1 MSVLDE
7 APACGFLYT
16 DQYQLTMAQLYFRA
30 GLHERPVQFDLLFRN
45 YPDYGEHKAGYCIC
59 AGLETLLQWIEQTRI
74 TDRDLDCL
82 RNQNDAAGNR
92 IFDDAFLTWLRANGS
107 FEHLDLDAVPE
118 GRVIHPH
125 TPVLI
130 VRGPLALAQILETA
144 LLNHMTYPILVATKA
159 SRIRK
164 AGEYRPLLEF
174 GLRRAQG
181 RAANAGARAALVGGA
196 DFSSNTG
203 VSHALGMPP
212 KGTHAH
218 SMVQVFLGL
227 GEEEIDAFRAFADTY
242 PDNCI
247 LLVDTVDTLGSGVPN
262 AIRVFEE
269 LRTKGHEPRG
279 IRLDSGDLAYL
290 AVEAAAML
298 NDAGFE
304 DVAIVLSGDL
314 DELALWQIL
323 QQIREDAPRA
333 GLDPEEIIGRLL
345 YGVGTN
351 LITSMGAP
359 ALQAAYKLVAVRH
372 QDQWRPSVK
381 ISETPA
387 KTPTPGEKVLW
398 RAYDKRGKANADIL
412 ASPDEDLSVFD
423 TLELH
428 HPVDA
433 HRRRTLAGDQISRA
447 EKLLLPFRRNGKRVE
462 ETSTMEEMRKR
473 RDADLDTLDAG
484 VRRLVNPHTY
494 HVSLTHAMWQ
504 TKTRLVRQMTAD
516 RK

>member
-1 MSVLDE
+1 MSMFDDE
-7 APACGFLYT
+7 SARGFLYT

-30 GLHERPVQFDLLFRN
+30 GLHERAVQFDLLFRD

-59 AGLETLLQWIEQTRI
+59 AGLEPLLQWIEQTRI
-74 TDRDLDCL
+74 TESDLECL
-82 RNQNDAAGNR
+82 RNHKDTAGNR
-92 IFDDAFLTWLRANGS
+92 IFDDAFLAWLGANGT

-125 TPVLI
+125 TPVLT
-130 VRGPLALAQILETA
+130 VRGPLAIAQILETA
-144 LLNHMTYPILVATKA
+144 LLNHVTYPILVATKA

-164 AGEYRPLLEF
+164 AGEHRPLLEF
-174 GLRRAQG
+174 GLRRAQSW
-181 RAANAGARAALVGGA
+181 AANAGTRAALVGGA

-203 VSHALGMPP
+203 ASHALGIPP

-247 LLVDTVDTLGSGVPN
+247 LLVDTLDTLGSGVPN

-269 LRTKGHEPRG
+269 LRGRGHQPRG

-290 AVEAAAML
+290 AVESARML

-323 QQIREDAPRA
+323 QQIRDDAPRA
-333 GLDPEEIIGRLL
+333 GLNPEEVIGRLI

-372 QDQWRPSVK
+372 QDQWRPTVK

-398 RAYDKRGKANADIL
+398 RIYDNRGKANADVL
-412 ASPDEDLSVFD
+412 AAPDEDLSAVD
-423 TLELH
+423 SLDLH
-428 HPVDA
+428 HPVDP
-433 HRRRTLAGDQISRA
+433 HRRRTLTGDQISRT
-447 EKLLLPFRRNGKRVE
+447 EKLLRPFRCHGKRLE
-462 ETSTMEEMRKR
+462 EAPTLEEMRHR

-494 HVSLTHAMWQ
+494 HVSLTTTMWQ
-504 TKTRLVRQMTAD
+504 TKTRLVSQMS
-516 RK
+516 K